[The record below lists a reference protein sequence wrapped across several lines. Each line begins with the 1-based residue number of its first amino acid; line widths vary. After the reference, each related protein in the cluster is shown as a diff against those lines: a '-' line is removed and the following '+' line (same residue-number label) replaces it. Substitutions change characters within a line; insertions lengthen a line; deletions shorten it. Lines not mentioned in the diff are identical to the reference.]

1 MLSLFVVEVDVNVVV
16 VVVEVDVNVVVV
28 VVEVDINV
36 VIVEVDVN
44 VVVVDVNVVVVVV
57 DVGVNVVVVDV
68 AAVVSNQ
75 PCHVDDT
82 YALQTS
88 TAPSQ
93 NLKRTSL
100 SLSVLQTDQRNR
112 LMTTCLMRWK
122 YTES

>member
-57 DVGVNVVVVDV
+57 DVGVNVGVVDV

>member
-1 MLSLFVVEVDVNVVV
+1 MLSLF
-16 VVVEVDVNVVVV
+16 VVEVDVNVVVV

-57 DVGVNVVVVDV
+57 DVGVNVVVV

>member
-1 MLSLFVVEVDVNVVV
+1 MLSLF
-16 VVVEVDVNVVVV
+16 VVEVDVNVVVV

>member
-57 DVGVNVVVVDV
+57 DVGVNVVVV

>member
-1 MLSLFVVEVDVNVVV
+1 MLSLFVVE
-16 VVVEVDVNVVVV
+16 
-28 VVEVDINV
+28 
-36 VIVEVDVN
+36 
-44 VVVVDVNVVVVVV
+44 VDVNVVVVVV